1 MKEHEIDKA
10 SSFRAVRAR
19 LLALA
24 YRMLGSRAEA
34 EDIVQDVWLKWHL
47 ADTHAVQ
54 TPAAWLTTLTTRT
67 AIDRLRN
74 VQRERES
81 QATGWLPEPWLDEF
95 APSAEELALRAAEM
109 SYGVMLLLDRLKP
122 DERAAFV
129 LHEAFDCDYAEIG
142 KILERPPA
150 SCRQLV
156 HRARERVRRAGAPL
170 QRRDPGAHALI
181 VERLRNALQAQDRT
195 SLLELFS
202 AVPEVVSDQP
212 LCESPATVARSS
224 EAVPAIAESHS
235 NRVPAKA
242 LAEAGASAP
251 DLAFQDWMEK
261 VTSLARQA
269 RQAELVSVDG
279 MLSIALLVEGEV
291 VALIDV
297 SIEGSGAALTGG
309 ARCGMKTGKTTETAK
324 TPKTAKTVGRGEGI
338 PKVAPGSTRSAM
350 TSEPRRG
357 LATGFSTSLATSQI
371 TGLTPAEALDQEPP
385 YGHTEGLAKIVS
397 LRWVTSASRLQAA
410 NRLLGRAAVTE
421 LLSRIQQRSLD
432 STAMGRDFPVDVY
445 A

>member
-156 HRARERVRRAGAPL
+156 HRARERLRRAGAPL
-170 QRRDPGAHALI
+170 QQRDPGAHALI
-181 VERLRNALQAQDRT
+181 VERLRNALQAQDRA

-224 EAVPAIAESHS
+224 EAVPAIAESHL

-309 ARCGMKTGKTTETAK
+309 ARCGMKTAK

-350 TSEPRRG
+350 TSEPSRG
-357 LATGFSTSLATSQI
+357 LATGFSTSLATSQT
-371 TGLTPAEALDQEPP
+371 TGLTHAEALDQEPP

-397 LRWVTSASRLQAA
+397 LRWVTSASRLQAV